1 MGEKKNSTNHYFG
14 HTVDGKGAL
23 DRELRTVTPT
33 RSLICLHERE
43 GLRRACASIPL
54 HFAQFLSV
62 SCDALRWEHTGYAPT
77 CMPCFRST
85 AFTSCFVR
93 PNEICFVLLCSHT
106 TRYSVRVYS
115 TFPARGGTAVCTG
128 KHCAGG
134 LYCVQH
140 CNIVK
145 TSFVDEL
152 CEKNHP
158 LSTHKFLEHY

>member
-1 MGEKKNSTNHYFG
+1 MGDKKNYANHYFG

-77 CMPCFRST
+77 CMPCFRSPV
-85 AFTSCFVR
+85 FTSCFVR
-93 PNEICFVLLCSHT
+93 PNEIWFCFAT
-106 TRYSVRVYS
+106 TQPAALFECTPRFPRGGELQSARENTALADCIVYS
-115 TFPARGGTAVCTG
+115 TAT
-128 KHCAGG
+128 
-134 LYCVQH
+134 
-140 CNIVK
+140 
-145 TSFVDEL
+145 
-152 CEKNHP
+152 
-158 LSTHKFLEHY
+158 